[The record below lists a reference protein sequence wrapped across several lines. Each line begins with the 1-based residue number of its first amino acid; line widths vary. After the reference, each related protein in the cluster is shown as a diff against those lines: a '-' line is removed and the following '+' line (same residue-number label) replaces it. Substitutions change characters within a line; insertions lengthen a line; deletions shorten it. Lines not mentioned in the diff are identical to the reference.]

1 MSKDRVIDSLGRID
15 DDMIRGVEGLRWK
28 KKRLAKI
35 KWVAL
40 AACLCLMVV
49 FAIPTVFRQPA
60 ESPNDMFTKRL

>member
-15 DDMIRGVEGLRWK
+15 DDMIRGVEGLRR

-49 FAIPTVFRQPA
+49 FAIPTVFCQPA